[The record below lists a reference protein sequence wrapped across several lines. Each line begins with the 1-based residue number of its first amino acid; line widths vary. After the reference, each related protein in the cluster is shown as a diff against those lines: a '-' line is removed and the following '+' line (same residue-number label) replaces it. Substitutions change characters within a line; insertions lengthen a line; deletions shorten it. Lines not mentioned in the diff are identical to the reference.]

1 MAEFIPRWGDGEDS
15 FSPAWAG
22 TEGVFRSDFGSVVAG
37 LDGKSPYIG
46 PSGNWFYWDGNSW
59 QDTGLPA
66 RGPQGEK
73 GDTGPAGPQ
82 GEKGDTGPAGPQ
94 GPQGP
99 QGETGPQGEKG
110 ADGTVAFETLTP
122 QQIET
127 LKGEKGDPGPAP
139 DMSDYYTRAQTDE
152 AIAAAVTVALNTE
165 V

>member
-46 PSGNWFYWDGNSW
+46 PSGNWFCWDGSGW

-82 GEKGDTGPAGPQ
+82 GERGETGPAGPQ

-110 ADGTVAFETLTP
+110 ET
-122 QQIET
+122 
-127 LKGEKGDPGPAP
+127 GPAP

-152 AIAAAVTVALNTE
+152 AIAAAVTAALNTE

>member
-46 PSGNWFYWDGNSW
+46 PSGNWFCWDSSGW

-82 GEKGDTGPAGPQ
+82 GERGETGPAGPQ

-99 QGETGPQGEKG
+99 QGEMGPQGEKG
-110 ADGTVAFETLTP
+110 ADGTVAFEALTP
-122 QQIET
+122 QQIEM

>member
-1 MAEFIPRWGDGEDS
+1 MAELIPRWGDGEDS

-82 GEKGDTGPAGPQ
+82 GERGETGPAGPQ

-99 QGETGPQGEKG
+99 QGEPGPQGEKG
-110 ADGTVAFETLTP
+110 VDGTVAFEALTP
-122 QQIET
+122 QQIEM

>member
-46 PSGNWFYWDGNSW
+46 PSGTWFCWDSSGW

-82 GEKGDTGPAGPQ
+82 GERGETGPAGPQ

-99 QGETGPQGEKG
+99 QGEMGPQGEKG
-110 ADGTVAFETLTP
+110 ADGTVAFEALTP
-122 QQIET
+122 QQIEM

>member
-15 FSPAWAG
+15 FYPAWAG

-46 PSGNWFYWDGNSW
+46 PSGNWFCWDGNGW

-82 GEKGDTGPAGPQ
+82 GERGESGPAGPQ

-110 ADGTVAFETLTP
+110 ET
-122 QQIET
+122 
-127 LKGEKGDPGPAP
+127 GPAP

-152 AIAAAVTVALNTE
+152 AIAAAVTAALNTE

>member
-1 MAEFIPRWGDGEDS
+1 MAEFIPRWGDEEDS

-46 PSGNWFYWDGNSW
+46 PSGNWFCWDGNGW

-66 RGPQGEK
+66 R
-73 GDTGPAGPQ
+73 GPQ

-110 ADGTVAFETLTP
+110 ADGTVAFEALTP
-122 QQIET
+122 QQIEM